1 MTYICN
7 VNNDTIKNSHQM
19 KYCIT
24 IEQISGSQKSHAVHF
39 FNNWNDAQ
47 TSFIQR
53 CDELGYNYTELPEGT
68 ALMSAGGIGHD
79 YRIELQN
86 SNFGFL
92 TNEEEVA
99 S

>member
-1 MTYICN
+1 
-7 VNNDTIKNSHQM
+7 M

-24 IEQISGSQKSHAVHF
+24 IEQLGGRQKSHAVHF
-39 FNNWNDAQ
+39 FSNWNDAH
-47 TSFIQR
+47 TSFVER
-53 CDELGYNYTELPEGT
+53 CNELGYDYTDLPDGT

-79 YRIELQN
+79 YRIELAH

-92 TNEEEVA
+92 TPEETEEAA

>member
-1 MTYICN
+1 
-7 VNNDTIKNSHQM
+7 M

-24 IEQISGSQKSHAVHF
+24 IEQLSGSQKSHAVHF
-39 FNNWNDAQ
+39 FSNWNDAQ

-53 CDELGYNYTELPEGT
+53 CDELGYEWTDLPDGT

-79 YRIELQN
+79 YRVELSY

-92 TNEEEVA
+92 TPEETEEAA

>member
-1 MTYICN
+1 
-7 VNNDTIKNSHQM
+7 M

-24 IEQISGSQKSHAVHF
+24 IEQLSGSQKSHAVQF
-39 FNNWNDAQ
+39 FNSWHDAHR
-47 TSFIQR
+47 SFVQR
-53 CDELGYNYTELPEGT
+53 CDELGYDYTELPDGT

-79 YRIELQN
+79 YRIELMH

-92 TNEEEVA
+92 SNDEEVE